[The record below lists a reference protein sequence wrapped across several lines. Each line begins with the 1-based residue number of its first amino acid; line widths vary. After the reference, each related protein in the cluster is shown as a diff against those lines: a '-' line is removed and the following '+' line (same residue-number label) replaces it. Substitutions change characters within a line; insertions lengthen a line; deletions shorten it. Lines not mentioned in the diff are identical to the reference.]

1 VPIAILLQPS
11 ALKAAVGCDPTIGDP
26 AQVAAWV
33 GSFLAE
39 RLHFND
45 SR

>member
-1 VPIAILLQPS
+1 M
-11 ALKAAVGCDPTIGDP
+11 GCDPTIGDP
-26 AQVAAWV
+26 AQVATWA

-39 RLHFND
+39 RSQSNG